1 MRLLMTSFKDILG
14 LNGTVNFLKGQ
25 PVIFYG
31 ENLAGKTNIVNALR
45 YCLIPKD
52 PRQRK
57 RTYSE
62 EQRLAKDEMVLS
74 PFNSSQMTLQEG

>member
-1 MRLLMTSFKDILG
+1 MKLLMMTQENVLG
-14 LNGTVNFLKGQ
+14 LNGTKNFISGQ

-31 ENLAGKTNIVNALR
+31 ENLSGKTNIVNTLR

-62 EQRLAKDEMVLS
+62 EQRLKKK
-74 PFNSSQMTLQEG
+74 